1 MCDIS
6 TGQTPR
12 TRAKIFQELQG
23 IDITDSKA
31 LAALPHLNGAIN
43 ESLRLFPP
51 AMTVNTRIAPPQGLW
66 IEDTFIP
73 GGTKLIAPKY
83 VIMRCKFLVDNLK
96 PCLLGNF
103 YGEICRIPETDDKVY
118 IADEAFEDAS
128 SFIPERWYS
137 RPEMVRVR
145 AAFAPFG
152 SGEIPLKSIH

>member
-1 MCDIS
+1 MIVSLTEFQGLICFHSDTTS
-6 TGQTPR
+6 PALTCVTYLLAKHPEHAQ
-12 TRAKIFQELQG
+12 KIFQELQG

-83 VIMRCKFLVDNLK
+83 VIMRCKF
-96 PCLLGNF
+96 
-103 YGEICRIPETDDKVY
+103 
-118 IADEAFEDAS
+118 
-128 SFIPERWYS
+128 
-137 RPEMVRVR
+137 
-145 AAFAPFG
+145 
-152 SGEIPLKSIH
+152 SG